1 MVSELTDDP
10 NVRISIKVVYSPPVE
25 ASSEKSG
32 QCIGNNNH
40 FNREGN
46 HDQRN
51 KWRCQ
56 NGKIC
61 LRKKTASG
69 LICRLVVVKIH
80 HRKIKFNKII

>member
-10 NVRISIKVVYSPPVE
+10 NVRISIKVVYSPLVE

-32 QCIGNNNH
+32 QCIGNSNH
-40 FNREGN
+40 SNRERE

-56 NGKIC
+56 N
-61 LRKKTASG
+61 
-69 LICRLVVVKIH
+69 
-80 HRKIKFNKII
+80 